1 MKVCS
6 IYAGPN
12 GSGKTTFN
20 QTLDASVVGKTINA
34 DEIEAKLKID
44 GGLDLSQY
52 RIEGDIQMLLRFF
65 RLSTLLKKAG
75 ITIGIR
81 QVRIE
86 GNRLSFSETPLN
98 SYVASVVADFIRHES
113 LALDLSFG
121 LETVMSHHDKV
132 AFMKK
137 ARQRGFAVTLYFI
150 ATEHPD
156 INIERV
162 KQRVL
167 KGGHDVPIDK
177 IIERYY
183 KSIALLPD
191 AILAC
196 DEAVLFDNSGNERI
210 IIGEKSGSQ
219 DLRWAIENTPEW
231 VPDILK
237 FQRY

>member
-20 QTLDASVVGKTINA
+20 QTLDESAVGKTINA
-34 DEIEAKLKID
+34 DEIEARLKID
-44 GGLDLSQY
+44 GGLELSQY

-75 ITIGIR
+75 ITIGSR
-81 QVRIE
+81 QVCIE

-113 LALDLSFG
+113 LALDVPFG
-121 LETVMSHHDKV
+121 FETVMSHHDKV

-137 ARQRGFAVTLYFI
+137 ARQRGFVVTLYFI

-177 IIERYY
+177 IIDRYY

-196 DEAVLFDNSGNERI
+196 DEAVLFDNSGKERI
-210 IIGEKSGSQ
+210 VIGEKRRSQ
-219 DLRWAIENTPEW
+219 DLQLAIENTPKW
-231 VPDILK
+231 LPDVLRP
-237 FQRY
+237 QR